1 MKILIIGAAGGLSNI
16 LIGLLNQSH
25 PNAKIIGVD
34 SRPLKND
41 IYNKNFKFKKMRYT
55 RSQFEKLFREESF
68 DYVYHLGRMSHV
80 TSSNQQDLIKRLNL
94 NLIGTNK
101 ILELSLQSGVK
112 KVIILSTHHV
122 YGALSDNPVY
132 IKEDSPLRASIKY
145 PELRDVTEM
154 DSLCTNWM
162 WRFKDQISTIIFRPC
177 NIIGPQINNSISQ
190 YLRSD
195 YSPLPI
201 DFNPMFQFI
210 HELDMATI
218 LLQAIDHIDTGVYN
232 VAPEETMSL
241 RNAKIFVNSS
251 HVNFPVSLVSPLA
264 FVLKKLWNFP
274 DYLLDYIKFSC
285 IIDGNALRRQIPDH
299 RYRYTIE
306 ESLKLIKL

>member
-1 MKILIIGAAGGLSNI
+1 MNILIIGASGGLANI
-16 LIGLLNQSH
+16 LTGLLHQSH
-25 PNAKIIGVD
+25 PHAHITGVD

-41 IYNKNFKFKKMRYT
+41 IHNPNFKFRKMRYT
-55 RSQFEKLFREESF
+55 RSQFEKLFREKRF

-80 TSSNQQDLIKRLNL
+80 GGSNQQDIIKRLNL

-101 ILELSLQSGVK
+101 ILELSLQFDVK
-112 KVIILSTHHV
+112 KIIVLSTHHV

-132 IKEDSPLRASIKY
+132 LKEDAPLRASIKY

-162 WRFKDQISTIIFRPC
+162 WRFKDKISTVIFRPC

-218 LLQAIDHIDTGVYN
+218 LKRAIDDIDTGVYN
-232 VAPEETMSL
+232 VAPEQTVSL
-241 RNAKIFVNSS
+241 AKAKELVGSS
-251 HVNFPVSLVSPLA
+251 HIDFPISLVSPLA
-264 FVLKKLWNFP
+264 FVLKKFWSFP
-274 DYLLDYIKFSC
+274 DYLLDYIKHSC

-299 RYRYTIE
+299 HYRYTID
-306 ESLKLIKL
+306 ESLKLINL

>member
-1 MKILIIGAAGGLSNI
+1 MKILLIGAAGGLANI
-16 LIGLLNQSH
+16 LAGLLHQNH
-25 PNAKIIGVD
+25 PDAEIVGVD
-34 SRPLKND
+34 SRPLKNSVF
-41 IYNKNFKFKKMRYT
+41 NPNFSFKKMRYT
-55 RSQFEKLFREESF
+55 RSQFEKLFREEKF
-68 DYVYHLGRMSHV
+68 DFVYHLGRMSHA
-80 TSSNQQDLIKRLNL
+80 SSLNQQDLAKRLNL

-132 IKEDSPLRASIKY
+132 IKEDAQLRASIKY

-162 WRFKDQISTIIFRPC
+162 WRFKEQISTVIFRPC
-177 NIIGPQINNSISQ
+177 NIIGPQINNSISE
-190 YLRSD
+190 YLRSE

-218 LLQAIDHIDTGVYN
+218 LLKAIDNIETGVYN
-232 VAPEETMSL
+232 VAPEETISL
-241 RNAKIFVNSS
+241 RRAKSQINSG
-251 HVNFPVSLVSPLA
+251 HINFPISVVSPLA
-264 FVLKKLWNFP
+264 FLMKKMWSFP

-285 IIDGNALRRQIPDH
+285 IIDGNNLRRQIPNH
-299 RYRYTIE
+299 HYRYTINE
-306 ESLKLIKL
+306 ALKLIDL